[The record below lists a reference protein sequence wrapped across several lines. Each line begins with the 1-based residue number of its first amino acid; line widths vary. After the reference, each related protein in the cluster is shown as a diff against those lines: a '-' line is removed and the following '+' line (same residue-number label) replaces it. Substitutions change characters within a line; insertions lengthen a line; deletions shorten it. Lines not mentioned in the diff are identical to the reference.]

1 MHKVHP
7 NLSGVGI
14 SINSQAGWGGRAN
27 FPLGFQLKG
36 APNKKKMKYAKKPL
50 TVKYTIPK
58 CIINLL
64 FQES

>member
-1 MHKVHP
+1 M
-7 NLSGVGI
+7 
-14 SINSQAGWGGRAN
+14 GGRAN